1 MYNVWYTIM
10 ITRYNINTQCVCVSR
25 YIFVHPSNLESSIQ
39 LLEHPSSRPCYSH
52 LTLGRVDC
60 FIQFF
65 LPDTFCIIWITNDS
79 CIFCNFL
86 TVLQHIDWIL
96 TWRISFKSKSILHFT
111 FMPQWLTQ
119 AVIHI
124 PETRAWDRPQFSP
137 LRIVKPLSS
146 WNFDG
151 KSLGSPGGEVAG
163 DIGLDAFKARLGPTN
178 LFAPNVL
185 DFDQKQNINNL
196 LQEKNS

>member
-1 MYNVWYTIM
+1 M
-10 ITRYNINTQCVCVSR
+10 SR

-52 LTLGRVDC
+52 LTLGRADC

-96 TWRISFKSKSILHFT
+96 TWRISFKSKSILHLT
-111 FMPQWLTQ
+111 FMPQWLRQ

-124 PETRAWDRPQFSP
+124 PAETRAWDRPQFSP

-146 WNFDG
+146 WIFWRKIPWPPRAE
-151 KSLGSPGGEVAG
+151 KSLETSELTPSKRGWDP
-163 DIGLDAFKARLGPTN
+163 PN

-196 LQEKNS
+196 LQEKNSQS